1 MVVGILWLVATLLYY
16 FILKIPAS
24 ADPPRR
30 SWPVKQKRR
39 VVILAALFA
48 VGIIFAFLTRRPF
61 FETGYFY
68 PQLSD
73 NIREIHVGL
82 DPVATRHTVRYSD
95 KAPLQILIHARGFAW
110 TGASDTKRVRSDAT
124 SDTAY
129 QVIYETE
136 TQGYFSELTYEIE
149 VVIPSQRKDQLTVVF
164 TDADGRQDSS
174 GE

>member
-1 MVVGILWLVATLLYY
+1 MLSRFHDDFPWSRALTTYQLQKAVA
-16 FILKIPAS
+16 IEMGR
-24 ADPPRR
+24 D
-30 SWPVKQKRR
+30 V
-39 VVILAALFA
+39 
-48 VGIIFAFLTRRPF
+48 
-61 FETGYFY
+61 
-68 PQLSD
+68 
-73 NIREIHVGL
+73 
-82 DPVATRHTVRYSD
+82 RHTVRYSD
-95 KAPLQILIHARGFAW
+95 RAPLQILIHARGFAW

-164 TDADGRQDSS
+164 TDADGRQESS